1 MFAAFVFA
9 LTLHAPPQQTVQV
22 PVADPVLPAGPLAA
36 MGATPEGDF
45 YVDVAS
51 FNRSDVPDLIRGTAV
66 IVTADASPLQVV
78 RLWINCKNRVYQ
90 ISNGRRYDASGRQ
103 VAATSWVR
111 DQPILADTA
120 ADRIAAAFCPA
131 VGPVL
136 EGVTEVAD
144 YRAALEVT
152 RAAVAPT
159 P

>member
-9 LTLHAPPQQTVQV
+9 LTLHASPQQTMQV
-22 PVADPVLPAGPLAA
+22 AVADPVLPAGPLAA
-36 MGATPEGDF
+36 MGGTHEGDF
-45 YVDVAS
+45 YVDVSS
-51 FNRSDVPDLIRGTAV
+51 FNRSDLPDLVRGTAV
-66 IVTADASPLQVV
+66 IVTAEASPLQVV
-78 RLWINCKNRVYQ
+78 RLWIDCKNRVYQ

-103 VAATSWVR
+103 VAVTSWVR

-131 VGPVL
+131 GGPVL

-144 YRAALEVT
+144 YRAALDET
-152 RAAVAPT
+152 RAAVAPA